1 MGLFAL
7 MGIVWGVPYLLI
19 KVAVGQLSPPT
30 LVFVRTLIGGALLI
44 PVAAA
49 RGDLRPLTRHW
60 RIVLVYTGVEVAGPW
75 LLLSHAEQ
83 RLSSSLTGL
92 LVAAVPLVGAVIAWR
107 TGGDRPD
114 RRLLGGLLVGFAGVA
129 LLVGVD
135 LSVRDLFA
143 AAELGLVVVGYAM
156 GAWLIARRLSD
167 VPAVGVVAV
176 SLLATAI
183 LYAPAGLLLAPHRPP
198 ALGVTL
204 SVLVLGVVCT
214 AIAFVAFFALIA
226 EVGPVRATV
235 ITYINPAVA
244 LLLGVLVL
252 REPLGAAAV
261 TGFALILAGSV
272 LTVRRSDVV
281 PVALVAE
288 P

>member
-1 MGLFAL
+1 
-7 MGIVWGVPYLLI
+7 MGIVWGIPYLLI

-30 LVFVRTLIGGALLI
+30 LVFMRTLIGGALLV

-49 RGDLRPLTRHW
+49 RGDLRPLARHW
-60 RIVLVYTGVEVAGPW
+60 RVVLVYTGVEVAGPW

-92 LVAAVPLVGAVIAWR
+92 LVAAVPLIGAVLAWR
-107 TGGDRPD
+107 TGDDRPD

-129 LLVGVD
+129 LLVGLD

-143 AAELGLVVVGYAM
+143 AAELGLVVIGYAM
-156 GAWLIARRLSD
+156 GAWLIARRLSG

-183 LYAPAGLLLAPHRPP
+183 LYAPAGLLLAPQRFPS
-198 ALGVTL
+198 LTVTL

-214 AIAFVAFFALIA
+214 AVAFVAFFALIA

-252 REPLGAAAV
+252 REPLGVAAV
-261 TGFALILAGSV
+261 TGFALILAGSA
-272 LTVRRSDVV
+272 LTVRRSSAS